1 MDENR
6 QQKLSA
12 NLPGAAKSALEPQ
25 GTTLLNKFMAAID
38 PKKIAGMQTSQKVEL
53 FTQLLKG
60 FGLTAKDFN
69 LVKGP
74 VSQRLGEAKQPI
86 NEDAVTFLTQIGL
99 PTIGKALSFIADGNF
114 DAAGN
119 AIDTLMTRPA
129 EAGAML
135 GAIAAM
141 VAGGGA
147 LGKLAAK
154 AVALL
159 NKKEEEGDINLDS
172 DQEKTIDKLADK
184 IPAADMQMAMQEVK
198 SYYKQKALLEAK
210 RRNSAKRK

>member
-1 MDENR
+1 MQTVNPE
-6 QQKLSA
+6 
-12 NLPGAAKSALEPQ
+12 E
-25 GTTLLNKFMAAID
+25 
-38 PKKIAGMQTSQKVEL
+38 IAGMSKPEKIDLVVQI
-53 FTQLLKG
+53 LKG
-60 FGLTAKDFN
+60 LGLTAKDFN

-74 VSQRLGEAKQPI
+74 VAQGLSETKQPI